1 MALTPARTMP
11 GVLELLPRDQIAFQR
26 MLDVIRRNY
35 ERFGFLPVE
44 TPVIE
49 FSDVLLT
56 KTGGETERQVYF
68 VQSTG
73 ALNAADK
80 THDGVPELALRF
92 DLTVPLARYVAEHEH
107 DLSFPFR
114 RYQMQ
119 RVYRGERA
127 QRGRFREFYQCDI
140 DVIGK
145 DALSVRYDAEMPAVI
160 YSVFREL
167 DIGPFTIQLNNRKLM
182 RGFFEGLGIADG
194 EQQMLVLRE
203 VDKLDKRGAD
213 YVRDDADRRGVRLE
227 RRGGRQDPRLR
238 AGALDLAAGRARQA
252 RRAGRRHRN
261 DGAGPRR
268 TARSAGP
275 DPGASACRETHY
287 ALNLSIARG
296 LDYYTGTV
304 YETTLNDHPQIGS
317 ICSGGRYENLAGH
330 YTKSKL
336 PGVGISIGLTRLFWQ
351 LRDAGLVDTAKSTVD
366 VLVTQMDEAQLP
378 AYLALASELR
388 AAGIATEVVLEGGK
402 LGKQFKYAD
411 RAGIRFVVVLGED
424 ETRARRG
431 DGEGPAS
438 RGAVRGGAR
447 RTGQGAAGGAGAG
460 SGDGVK
466 PTAGDPEQIRAI
478 HPRGS
483 SEHNRHHR
491 PRRHSLTRAQ
501 LVAVARHGDKV
512 STGSGRARA
521 RAARRRFPRRK
532 GQLRRTDL
540 RRHHRLR
547 QQCRQAA
554 GRAPRA
560 RRIARWQC
568 ACARKARCWKNCS
581 TT

>member
-11 GVLELLPRDQIAFQR
+11 GVLELLPLDQIAFQR
-26 MLDVIRRNY
+26 MLDTIRRNF

-49 FSDVLLT
+49 HSDVLLT
-56 KTGGETERQVYF
+56 KSGGETERQVYF

-73 ALNAADK
+73 ALAK
-80 THDGVPELALRF
+80 EGTPELALRF

-145 DALSVRYDAEMPAVI
+145 DSLTTRYDAELPAVI

-167 DIGPFTIQLNNRKLM
+167 DIGAFTIQLNNRKLM
-182 RGFFEGLGIADG
+182 RGYFESLGIADS

-213 YVRDDADRRGVRLE
+213 YVRDTLTGESFGLSADAAAKILDFVQLRSTSLDDAFAKLDALGSGPEALE
-227 RRGGRQDPRLR
+227 Q
-238 AGALDLAAGRARQA
+238 GRAELKEVLGLIRDF
-252 RRAGRRHRN
+252 GVPESHF
-261 DGAGPRR
+261 
-268 TARSAGP
+268 
-275 DPGASACRETHY
+275 

-317 ICSGGRYENLAGH
+317 ICSGGRYDNLASQ

-351 LRDAGLVDTAKSTVD
+351 LREAGLLGAARSTVD
-366 VLVTQMDEAQLP
+366 VLVTQMDAAQLP
-378 AYLALASELR
+378 VYLAVANELR
-388 AAGIATEVVLEGGK
+388 AAGIATEVVLESGK
-402 LGKQFKYAD
+402 LAKQFKYAD
-411 RAGIRFVVVLGED
+411 RAGIRFAVVLGED
-424 ETRARRG
+424 ELAKGVVTVKDLRRG
-431 DGEGPAS
+431 DQFE
-438 RGAVRGGAR
+438 
-447 RTGQGAAGGAGAG
+447 
-460 SGDGVK
+460 
-466 PTAGDPEQIRAI
+466 
-478 HPRGS
+478 
-483 SEHNRHHR
+483 
-491 PRRHSLTRAQ
+491 
-501 LVAVARHGDKV
+501 VARGELAK
-512 STGSGRARA
+512 A
-521 RAARRRFPRRK
+521 
-532 GQLRRTDL
+532 LRVEL
-540 RRHHRLR
+540 E
-547 QQCRQAA
+547 QAA
-554 GRAPRA
+554 AMG
-560 RRIARWQC
+560 
-568 ACARKARCWKNCS
+568 
-581 TT
+581 

>member
-11 GVLELLPRDQIAFQR
+11 GVLELLPLDQIAFQR

-35 ERFGFLPVE
+35 ERFGFLPIE

-49 FSDVLLT
+49 YSDVLLT

-73 ALNAADK
+73 ALHAEKEA
-80 THDGVPELALRF
+80 DGVPELALRF
-92 DLTVPLARYVAEHEH
+92 DLTVPLARYVAEHER

-145 DALSVRYDAEMPAVI
+145 DSLSVRYDAEVPAVI

-167 DIGPFTIQLNNRKLM
+167 NVGAFTIQMNNRKLM
-182 RGFFEGLGIADG
+182 RGYFEKLGIADA

-213 YVRDDADRRGVRLE
+213 YVRDTLTGEAFGLSSGVANQILAFVQVRSTSLQDAFDK
-227 RRGGRQDPRLR
+227 
-238 AGALDLAAGRARQA
+238 LAALGEGPEAMEQGRAELKEVLGLIHA
-252 RRAGRRHRN
+252 FGV
-261 DGAGPRR
+261 P
-268 TARSAGP
+268 
-275 DPGASACRETHY
+275 ETHY

-317 ICSGGRYENLAGH
+317 VCSGGRYENLASQ

-336 PGVGISIGLTRLFWQ
+336 PGVGISIGLTRLYWQ
-351 LRDAGLVDTAKSTVD
+351 LRDAGLVNTAQSTVD

-378 AYLALASELR
+378 AYLALANELR
-388 AAGIATEVVLEGGK
+388 SAGIATEVVLEAGK

-411 RAGIRFVVVLGED
+411 RAGIRFVLVLGED
-424 ETRARRG
+424 ELAK
-431 DGEGPAS
+431 
-438 RGAVRGGAR
+438 
-447 RTGQGAAGGAGAG
+447 
-460 SGDGVK
+460 GVVTVK
-466 PTAGDPEQIRAI
+466 
-478 HPRGS
+478 
-483 SEHNRHHR
+483 
-491 PRRHSLTRAQ
+491 
-501 LVAVARHGDKV
+501 
-512 STGSGRARA
+512 
-521 RAARRRFPRRK
+521 
-532 GQLRRTDL
+532 DL
-540 RRHHRLR
+540 RREDQFEVARAELIKTLR
-547 QQCRQAA
+547 VELEQAA
-554 GRAPRA
+554 VMG
-560 RRIARWQC
+560 
-568 ACARKARCWKNCS
+568 
-581 TT
+581 